1 MRDFESMKKE
11 YETLF
16 NATLIIP
23 VNLPGSFEDFC
34 QAVEK
39 AIESKKPLDGHWFG
53 ENLPKDTM
61 I

>member
-1 MRDFESMKKE
+1 MRNFENMKKE

-16 NATLIIP
+16 NTTLIIP

-39 AIESKKPLDGHWFG
+39 AIDSKKPLAGRWFG
-53 ENLPKDTM
+53 EDLPNGTM